1 MTDFEK
7 MQKCAV
13 AMGLLN
19 VIQSTDGIGNQ
30 KLHIATGPFMREY
43 DPLHNDEQAMALV
56 KKFGLTLDPAEDEP
70 PFTWRVAVAGPGG
83 DWERQIFKVNTDL
96 NRAIVECVA
105 NLTP

>member
-1 MTDFEK
+1 
-7 MQKCAV
+7 
-13 AMGLLN
+13 MGLLN

-56 KKFGLTLDPAEDEP
+56 KKFRLS
-70 PFTWRVAVAGPGG
+70 VGPGDG
-83 DWERQIFKVNTDL
+83 ADWTVWDNDNSAVEQANNPNL

>member
-19 VIQSTDGIGNQ
+19 VIQSTDGMGNQ

-43 DPLHNDEQAMALV
+43 DPLHNDEQAMALL
-56 KKFGLTLDPAEDEP
+56 KKFPMDVFADRGN
-70 PFTWRVAVAGPGG
+70 PFWRVRLAADHNVGNGMS
-83 DWERQIFKVNTDL
+83 DNL